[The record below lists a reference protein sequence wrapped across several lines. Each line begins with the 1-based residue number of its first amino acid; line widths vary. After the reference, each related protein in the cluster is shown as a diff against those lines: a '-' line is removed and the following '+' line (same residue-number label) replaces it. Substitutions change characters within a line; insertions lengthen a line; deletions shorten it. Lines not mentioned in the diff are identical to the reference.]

1 MLYAFILAA
10 EEGAEKSGEASN
22 PILPVSYELFW
33 GAIAFT
39 ALYLLVTYVLL
50 PPIQRIR
57 NDRAATIQAD
67 NDAADAA
74 RAKAVSAS
82 AELADQLA
90 PVRAEAAEII
100 DAARAEAD
108 AERERLVARAER
120 EVNAMKE
127 IAESE
132 IVTEREEAM
141 AALRPQVAELAT
153 SAASRVTGREVSS
166 GSAQSIVDQYLTNP
180 N

>member
-1 MLYAFILAA
+1 MLYALLLAV
-10 EEGAEKSGEASN
+10 EETGEESVSN
-22 PILPVSYELFW
+22 PVLPWSNELFY
-33 GAIAFT
+33 GILSFAT
-39 ALYLLVTYVLL
+39 LYLLLNYVLL

-74 RAKAVSAS
+74 KAQAVSAS
-82 AELADQLA
+82 AEMADQLSG
-90 PVRAEAAEII
+90 VRAEAASIV
-100 DAARAEAD
+100 DAARDEAS

-120 EVNAMKE
+120 EVNAMRE

-132 IVTEREEAM
+132 ISTEREEALM
-141 AALRPQVAELAT
+141 ALRPQVAELAV
-153 SAASRVTGREVSS
+153 SAASRVTGRTIDGSS
-166 GSAQSIVDQYLTNP
+166 AGSVVDQYLTNP

>member
-10 EEGAEKSGEASN
+10 EEGGEEAVSN

-33 GAIAFT
+33 GAISFV
-39 ALYLLVTYVLL
+39 ALYVLITYVLL
-50 PPIQRIR
+50 PPVQRIR

-67 NDAADAA
+67 NDAADTA

-90 PVRAEAAEII
+90 PVRAEASEII
-100 DAARAEAD
+100 DGARSEAE

-132 IVTEREEAM
+132 ITSERDEAM
-141 AALRPQVAELAT
+141 VSLRPQVAELAL
-153 SAASRVTGREVSS
+153 SAASQVTGRQISD
-166 GSAQSIVDQYLTNP
+166 GSAQTVVDQYLTNP